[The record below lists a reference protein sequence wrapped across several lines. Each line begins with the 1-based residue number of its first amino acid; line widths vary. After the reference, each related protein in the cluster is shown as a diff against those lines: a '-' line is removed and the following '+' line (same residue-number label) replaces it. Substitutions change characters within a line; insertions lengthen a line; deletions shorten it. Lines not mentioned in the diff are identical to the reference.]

1 MPLSESYPNIVY
13 HLKMIGDL
21 SSYNISIANQYSKDV
36 YLDMGNEKPIGRV
49 ITFGNSIHTFKIDLT
64 NKEAQVKHLMDGLI
78 TYKMSDQDVED
89 VKLMIADSLFL
100 TYSQAGKCKCDCH
113 KPNMQ
118 IMHAFP
124 CCQ

>member
-1 MPLSESYPNIVY
+1 MPLSESYPSIVY

-49 ITFGNSIHTFKIDLT
+49 ITFGNSIHNFKIDLT
-64 NKEAQVKHLMDGLI
+64 NKEAQVKHLMGGLI

-100 TYSQAGKCKCDCH
+100 TYKQVGKCKCDCH
-113 KPNMQ
+113 KQNMEIQ
-118 IMHAFP
+118 HAFP
-124 CCQ
+124 CCW